1 MNVILLCLLIIL
13 ILSESVV
20 SFTFLKPV
28 RSLYSVRGSRNPS
41 CRFASPQRLEGD
53 QKVELV
59 KKLEK
64 KGWVSVEGRD
74 AILKKFTFH
83 DFVSAF
89 GFMSSCALVAEKMN
103 HHPEWFNVYNSVD
116 VTLSTHDCSG
126 LSMLD
131 VELANR
137 MDEIASNYPKK

>member
-1 MNVILLCLLIIL
+1 MRVIILYLLIVL
-13 ILSESVV
+13 FLPEEVL

-28 RSLYSVRGSRNPS
+28 RSLHSARGSRNLS
-41 CRFASPQRLEGD
+41 SRFAAPQRLEGD

-64 KGWVSVEGRD
+64 KGWVRVEGRD
-74 AILKKFTFH
+74 AILKKYTFL

-126 LSMLD
+126 LSMFD